1 VVAHLWFFADDSGF
15 GALPDADRQR
25 LMRYGMARLSAYV
38 NTMFTLALEWQEGWS
53 PERAS
58 ADGNYLQR
66 HNPWGRLLSVHGL
79 TGPAT
84 FVDAAWL
91 DFLELQAG
99 NDASPQEVHALGLA
113 ERGRAAKPLVQE
125 ELALGEEDGANR
137 RKVWA
142 AFTAG
147 AAAVG
152 SGAYLAPF
160 AAFVSRVD
168 FAAMEPADPLVLG
181 GTGWAIAERGRAYV
195 VYLYAGGAV
204 RVNLR
209 RATGRFAV
217 DWFDPRQGRFLPARP
232 VQGGQ
237 PRSFSAPSQED
248 WVLYIHR

>member
-1 VVAHLWFFADDSGF
+1 
-15 GALPDADRQR
+15 
-25 LMRYGMARLSAYV
+25 MRYGMARLSAYV

-53 PERAS
+53 PERAG
-58 ADGNYLQR
+58 ADGRYLER
-66 HNPWGRLLSVHGL
+66 NNPWARPLSVHGL

-84 FVDAAWL
+84 FVAAAWL

-99 NDASPQEVHALGLA
+99 NDSSPQGVHALGLA

-125 ELALGEEDGANR
+125 ELALGEENDANR

-147 AAAVG
+147 AAGVG

-168 FAAMEPADPLVLG
+168 FAAMEPADSLVLG
-181 GTGWAIAERGRAYV
+181 GAAWALARPGEAYV
-195 VYLYAGGAV
+195 VYLYAGGAA

-209 RATGRFAV
+209 HAQGRFAV
-217 DWFDPRQGRFLPARP
+217 EWFDPRQGRFLSARP

-237 PRSFSAPSQED
+237 PRIFAAPSQED
-248 WVLYIHR
+248 WVLSIHR